1 MEDAA
6 VDCFLC
12 PITHELMEDPVTCE
26 DGHSYERASIEAHF
40 RSWPDGA
47 VCLSPK
53 TGLPLRTLDLIPNMN
68 LRNAIEEWKATHFR
82 VARRADVEIGKLIA
96 QGSSKQGCAQGHLAS
111 RRRTPRNTVSL
122 LRSIV
127 TGWRSVS
134 S

>member
-1 MEDAA
+1 MR
-6 VDCFLC
+6 
-12 PITHELMEDPVTCE
+12 
-26 DGHSYERASIEAHF
+26 GRALVRAGQHRGTFSFVA
-40 RSWPDGA
+40 GA